1 MMTLNRLHEVIQCIK
16 RVRPYVDRMVVVD
29 GGSTD
34 DTILTLR
41 NWDGVELYLHPW
53 QDNFSGQRNNYLRA
67 AELNGGTDWI
77 LVSDPDE
84 LFSEETCKNFR
95 SEIERLEKDN
105 LRYNMIAFESNSV
118 TLKGEKIAHKREDKY
133 WKPLLFKWNPGIHYI
148 GNPHETL
155 IIDRGPRIMQS
166 KYNYYHI
173 KQDKMTWPRG
183 ARNAFIGG
191 GGPNMGDKQKLW
203 QPFRALVKEITGI
216 DDWNSFNDYMV
227 KGKID
232 PRIKEDMCKFRLE
245 KGYDGSSEWREIYKT
260 YFRIY
265 HPEEEDIEMAKEH
278 IE

>member
-16 RVRPYVDRMVVVD
+16 RVGPYVDRIVVVD

-41 NWDGVELYLHPW
+41 NWKGVELYLHPW
-53 QDNFSGQRNNYLRA
+53 KDNFSAQRTNYLRA

-84 LFSEETCKNFR
+84 LFSESACKNFR
-95 SEIERLEKDN
+95 NIINDIDRHG
-105 LRYNMIAFESNSV
+105 LRYNMVAFESHSV
-118 TLKGEKIAHKREDKY
+118 TLKGDEVAHKTADKY
-133 WKPLLFKWNPGIHYI
+133 WKPLLFKWNPGIHYT

-155 IIDRGPRIMQS
+155 MIDRGPRI
-166 KYNYYHI
+166 KNVDDYYYHI

-191 GGPNMGDKQKLW
+191 GGPNMGESQKLW
-203 QPFRALVKEITGI
+203 KPFRQLVRDCTGI
-216 DDWNSFNDYMV
+216 DNWNSFNDYMV
-227 KGKID
+227 KGNID
-232 PRIKEDMCKFRLE
+232 PRIKEEMKKFRFE
-245 KGYDGSSEWREIYKT
+245 VKYDGASEWREIYKT

-265 HPEEEDIEMAKEH
+265 HPEEEDASIALENIE
-278 IE
+278 